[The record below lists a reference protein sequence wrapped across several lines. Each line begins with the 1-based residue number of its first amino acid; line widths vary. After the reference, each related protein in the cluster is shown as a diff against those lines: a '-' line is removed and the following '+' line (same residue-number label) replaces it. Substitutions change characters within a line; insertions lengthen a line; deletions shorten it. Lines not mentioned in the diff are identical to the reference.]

1 MRVTIKEVA
10 AEAGVSYQVV
20 SAVLGN
26 CSYARASKE
35 TRKKVHEAAEK
46 LGYVPNISARILQG
60 RSSGMI
66 GVLIDPLASQTTF
79 SILFELEKAAS
90 RRNCRLLIFEAHDNP
105 ARLKEAC
112 SEMRQYSVDGVIAL
126 AHTYPGIGSVL
137 DDFDDSLAVVPVQDI
152 LPGKYPAVVNDTAA
166 GIAAAARHLI
176 DSGYRNIVMLTSAD
190 LGYPSS
196 QQRVEGFREILPGN
210 SIFYLRKTDDAEKMA
225 AELKELIP
233 EILSHKADAI
243 VCYNDLTAAAVIREL
258 RANNVQVPED
268 VGVTG
273 FDDAPF
279 CSVLDPPLTSI
290 APDFTAMAENVFKLL
305 EQRIAGNRENVFT
318 AVPPFLKIRKSSQKN
333 SH

>member
-10 AEAGVSYQVV
+10 AEAGVSYQAV
-20 SAVLGN
+20 SAVLGR
-26 CSYARASKE
+26 CSYARASEE
-35 TRKKVHEAAEK
+35 TRKKIYEAAEK

-66 GVLIDPLASQTTF
+66 GVLIDPLASQITF
-79 SILFELEKAAS
+79 NILFELEKAAS

-105 ARLKEAC
+105 ARLQEAC
-112 SEMRQYSVDGVIAL
+112 REMQQYSVDGVIAL

-210 SIFYLRKTDDAEKMA
+210 SIFYLRTTDDAEKMA

-233 EILSHKADAI
+233 EIISHKADAI

-268 VGVTG
+268 VGIIG